1 MARDSARRRAR
12 QGAGARGAARG
23 TGSGLAQLPWRVP
36 ESPYQALEVLAPEQ
50 VEMIAEAAF
59 RILEEVGMDFLHPE
73 ALDILAK
80 AGAEVAPGSQRVRL
94 DRGLVKQAL
103 ATAPARFTLH
113 ARNPAHDLPIGGRHI
128 AFGSVASAPNA
139 SDLDN
144 GRRPGSQG
152 DYRNLLRL
160 SQAFNVIH
168 FVSGYPVEPVDLHP
182 ATRHLDCLRD
192 CLTLT
197 DKVFHAYSLGRTRIL
212 DALELVRL
220 GHGLTE
226 AELSQAPRLFT
237 IVNTSSPLRLDG
249 PMIEGVIEMARRNQV
264 VAITPFTLSGAM
276 SPATVAGA
284 LAQQHAEA
292 MAGLAF
298 AQLVNPGAPVIYG
311 GFTSNVDMKSGAPAF
326 GTPEY
331 TRAAIAGGQLA
342 RHLGVPY
349 RSSNANAANCVDAQA
364 AYESQMSLW
373 GAVMG
378 HANFVMHGAGWLEGG
393 LCASFEKFVLDAE
406 MLQMMSEVLTPLEV
420 SEEAIGLEAIREVG
434 PGGHF
439 FGAAHT
445 LARYETAFYAPFLS
459 DWRNFETWQ
468 EAGGE
473 SATQRANR
481 LYKAVLADFTP
492 PPLDPAICEA
502 LDDFVTRRTREGG
515 AEAA

>member
-1 MARDSARRRAR
+1 
-12 QGAGARGAARG
+12 AG
-23 TGSGLAQLPWRVP
+23 LKQLPWRVP
-36 ESPYQALEVLAPEQ
+36 ASPYRPLEVLTPEQ
-50 VEMIAEAAF
+50 VEMISDAAF

-80 AGAEVAPGSQRVRL
+80 AGATMTPGTQRVRL

-103 ATAPARFTLH
+103 ASAPASFTLH
-113 ARNPAHDLPIGGRHI
+113 ARNPAHNLPVGGRNVT
-128 AFGSVASAPNA
+128 FGSVASAPNC
-139 SDLDN
+139 SDLDG
-144 GRRPGSQG
+144 GRRPGTQR
-152 DYRNLLRL
+152 DYQNFLRL
-160 SQAFNVIH
+160 TQAFNVVH
-168 FVSGYPVEPVDLHP
+168 FVAGYPVEPVDLHP

-197 DKVFHAYSLGRTRIL
+197 DKVFHAYSLGRRRIL

-220 GHGLTE
+220 GYGLTE
-226 AELSQAPRLFT
+226 AELAEKPRLFT

-249 PMIEGVIEMARRNQV
+249 PMIEGVIEMARHNQV

-276 SPATVAGA
+276 SPATLAGA

-292 MAGLAF
+292 MAGLAL
-298 AQLVNPGAPVIYG
+298 AQLVRPGAPVVYG

-326 GTPEY
+326 GTQEY

-349 RSSNANAANCVDAQA
+349 RSSNANAANCVDVQA

-378 HANFVMHGAGWLEGG
+378 QSNFVMHGAGWLEGG

-420 SEEAIGLEAIREVG
+420 TEESIGLDAIREVG

-445 LARYETAFYAPFLS
+445 LARYETAFYAPLLS
-459 DWRNFETWQ
+459 DWRNFESWQ
-468 EAGGE
+468 LAGSE
-473 SATQRANR
+473 TATQRANR
-481 LYKAVLADFTP
+481 LYKQVLEDFTP
-492 PPLDPAICEA
+492 PPLDPAIREA
-502 LDDFVTRRTREGG
+502 LDDFVLRRTAEGG

>member
-1 MARDSARRRAR
+1 
-12 QGAGARGAARG
+12 
-23 TGSGLAQLPWRVP
+23 LPV
-36 ESPYQALEVLAPEQ
+36 
-50 VEMIAEAAF
+50 
-59 RILEEVGMDFLHPE
+59 
-73 ALDILAK
+73 
-80 AGAEVAPGSQRVRL
+80 
-94 DRGLVKQAL
+94 
-103 ATAPARFTLH
+103 
-113 ARNPAHDLPIGGRHI
+113 GGRNI

-139 SDLDN
+139 SDLDG
-144 GRRPGSQG
+144 GRRPGNQR
-152 DYRNLLRL
+152 DYQNFLRL
-160 SQAFNVIH
+160 SQAFNVVH
-168 FVSGYPVEPVDLHP
+168 FLAGYPVEPTDLHP

-220 GHGLTE
+220 GHGLTA
-226 AELSQAPRLFT
+226 AELVEKPRLFT

-249 PMIEGVIEMARRNQV
+249 PMIEGIIEMARHNQA

-276 SPATVAGA
+276 SPATLAGA

-292 MAGLAF
+292 MAGLALT
-298 AQLVNPGAPVIYG
+298 QLVNPGAPAIYG

-342 RHLGVPY
+342 RHLNVPY
-349 RSSNANAANCVDAQA
+349 RSSNANAANCVDVQA

-378 HANFVMHGAGWLEGG
+378 QSNFIMHGAGWLEGG
-393 LCASFEKFVLDAE
+393 LCASFEKFVLDVE

-420 SEEAIGLEAIREVG
+420 SEESIGLDAIREVG

-445 LARYETAFYAPFLS
+445 LARYETAFYSPLLS

-468 EAGGE
+468 EAGSE
-473 SATQRANR
+473 TATQRANR
-481 LYKAVLADFTP
+481 FYKAVLADFTP
-492 PPLDPAICEA
+492 PPLDPAIREA
-502 LDDFVTRRTREGG
+502 VDDFVARRTAEGG